1 MLSFLLD
8 LLPLSVLVLV
18 LLLFFALIV
27 LLVLSFLILILSVFP
42 VPVLLVLFAFCL
54 VNFILFGLSLF
65 VLPPPLIV
73 PPSSSSSRFSSSQ
86 STRMK
91 TLSNAS
97 LLALILCTCG
107 FPGQIS
113 PKGKTKDFKT
123 HLQMPGE

>member
-18 LLLFFALIV
+18 LLFALLV
-27 LLVLSFLILILSVFP
+27 LLVLPFLILILSVFP
-42 VPVLLVLFAFCL
+42 VPVFLVLFAFIL
-54 VNFILFGLSLF
+54 VNFIPFGLSLF
-65 VLPPPLIV
+65 VLPPPLIA
-73 PPSSSSSRFSSSQ
+73 PPSSSSRFSSSQ

-113 PKGKTKDFKT
+113 PKGKPKDFKT

>member
-18 LLLFFALIV
+18 LLFALLV
-27 LLVLSFLILILSVFP
+27 LLVLPFLILILSVFP
-42 VPVLLVLFAFCL
+42 VPVFLVLFAFIL
-54 VNFILFGLSLF
+54 VNFIPFGLSLF
-65 VLPPPLIV
+65 VLPPPPIAP
-73 PPSSSSSRFSSSQ
+73 PPSSSSRISSSQ

-113 PKGKTKDFKT
+113 PKGKPKDFKT